1 MKPIAS
7 FVGVLV
13 TALLGLALVGY
24 LSTILGPKSA
34 DIHYAVWQIRLPRF
48 GLAALLGASLGLAG
62 LAIQL
67 ATRNPLS
74 EPELLG
80 INQSAVFSVCLTLLL
95 SGSTLSPGTM
105 IGVALL
111 GGLLGGGAVLLLT
124 TSPKMT
130 RDRLILAGLTLAFFF
145 GSASHG
151 MLLLR
156 DSDLF
161 ELLHWTAGKLS
172 GADPLDLKLAG
183 GALALACA
191 LAFYRVTQWNVLEL
205 GDDTARSLGL
215 DPVARRIELIG
226 IAVVL
231 CAVTVALAGPIGFV
245 GLMVPHLS
253 RWMVGLDYTRVL
265 PTTLALGAFLV
276 ASADLLARTVAQPV
290 EIPVGVVTALVGA
303 PYFLYRAGRL

>member
-1 MKPIAS
+1 MTT
-7 FVGVLV
+7 LV
-13 TALLGLALVGY
+13 GLALVGY
-24 LSTILGPKSA
+24 LSAVWGPKSA
-34 DIHYAVWQIRLPRF
+34 DLHYAVWQIRLPRF

-80 INQSAVFSVCLTLLL
+80 INQSAVFTVCLTLLL
-95 SGSTLSPGTM
+95 SGSSLSPGMM
-105 IGVALL
+105 IAVALV
-111 GGLLGGGAVLLLT
+111 GGLCGGGAVLVL
-124 TSPKMT
+124 SSSAKMT

-172 GADPLDLKLAG
+172 GADTLDLKLA
-183 GALALACA
+183 ALALLSATA
-191 LAFYRVTQWNVLEL
+191 LSFLRVTQWNVLEL
-205 GDDTARSLGL
+205 GDDSARSLGL
-215 DPVARRIELIG
+215 DPVARRVELIG
-226 IAVVL
+226 VAVLL

-245 GLMVPHLS
+245 GLMVPHLA

-265 PTTLALGAFLV
+265 PLTLALGAFLV
-276 ASADLLARTVAQPV
+276 ATADLVARTAAQPV

>member
-1 MKPIAS
+1 M
-7 FVGVLV
+7 
-13 TALLGLALVGY
+13 VGY
-24 LSTILGPKSA
+24 LSAIWGPKSA
-34 DIHYAVWQIRLPRF
+34 DLGYAIWQIRLPRF
-48 GLAALLGASLGLAG
+48 GLAALLGAALGLAG

-80 INQSAVFSVCLTLLL
+80 INQSAVFAVCATLLL
-95 SGSTLSPGTM
+95 TGSSLAPGAM
-105 IGVALL
+105 IAVALV
-111 GGLLGGGAVLLLT
+111 GGLFGGGAILVLSS
-124 TSPKMT
+124 SPKMT

-172 GADPLDLKLAG
+172 GADTLDLKLAAT
-183 GALALACA
+183 ALFLAVS
-191 LAFYRVTQWNVLEL
+191 LAFLRVTQWNVLEL
-205 GDDTARSLGL
+205 GDDSARSLGL
-215 DPVARRIELIG
+215 DPVGRRVELIA

-245 GLMVPHLS
+245 GLMVPHLA
-253 RWMVGLDYTRVL
+253 RWMVGLDHTRVL
-265 PTTLALGAFLV
+265 PITLVLGAFLV
-276 ASADLLARTVAQPV
+276 SAADLLARTAAQPV
-290 EIPVGVVTALVGA
+290 EIPVGVVTALIGA